1 MAHQSHLRRPITLGT
16 GSRQIFCIGTGSCY
30 LYWPF
35 LPRFNATLQKFLKF
49 RHYSFMYI
57 VSIIIAVGCANN
69 TLRLAGSSNGY
80 EGRVEL
86 CRNNVWGTICDD
98 GWQTLDAS
106 VACRQLGFSPT
117 GTSYVICNFASNL
130 YHVSHYCIPVSVVK

>member
-1 MAHQSHLRRPITLGT
+1 MAL
-16 GSRQIFCIGTGSCY
+16 
-30 LYWPF
+30 
-35 LPRFNATLQKFLKF
+35 LPQFNATLQKFG
-49 RHYSFMYI
+49 HYSSMYI

-98 GWQTLDAS
+98 GWETLDAS

-117 GTSYVICNFASNL
+117 GISYVQDVNFIVLISGVPLSVNNHSNHHNL
-130 YHVSHYCIPVSVVK
+130 AANMYRVSYYCMPVSVMK

>member
-1 MAHQSHLRRPITLGT
+1 
-16 GSRQIFCIGTGSCY
+16 
-30 LYWPF
+30 
-35 LPRFNATLQKFLKF
+35 
-49 RHYSFMYI
+49 MYI

-98 GWQTLDAS
+98 GWETLDAS

-117 GTSYVICNFASNL
+117 GILYVQDVNFIVLISGVPLSVNNHSNRHNL
-130 YHVSHYCIPVSVVK
+130 AANMYCVSCYCMPVSVVK